1 MVFLSTDTYSD
12 VARYRSKPAAQ
23 ITLMP
28 AMPSSPGSLLWF
40 PLPVLLLLASPCTN
54 KLFLASLIA
63 HSDPGGLRATGKGE
77 ENGFCWGVAHALE
90 HFPVPFPLMRRCK
103 ANLPSAA
110 SLFFTTLCDEAENG
124 MVELEMLKE

>member
-63 HSDPGGLRATGKGE
+63 HPDPGGGSRPLGREKKMGFAE
-77 ENGFCWGVAHALE
+77 ELPMHWNT
-90 HFPVPFPLMRRCK
+90 FPFLSP
-103 ANLPSAA
+103 
-110 SLFFTTLCDEAENG
+110 
-124 MVELEMLKE
+124 